1 MNYVSPRDV
10 ELLTSRIYEMDI
22 TLLRSRIFSDD
33 RVKMKSLGWVL
44 VQYASVLVMM
54 GNVDPEAEM
63 QGGDCEFWGHAA
75 TREGTS
81 ETSVPLHFSPRS
93 TFLPLPFF

>member
-1 MNYVSPRDV
+1 
-10 ELLTSRIYEMDI
+10 MDI

-54 GNVDPEAEM
+54 GNVDPEAER
-63 QGGDCEFWGHAA
+63 QGGGCMNLGSCCHKRKNTKDINAF
-75 TREGTS
+75 
-81 ETSVPLHFSPRS
+81 
-93 TFLPLPFF
+93 TFQPKEHIPSIAFLLAP